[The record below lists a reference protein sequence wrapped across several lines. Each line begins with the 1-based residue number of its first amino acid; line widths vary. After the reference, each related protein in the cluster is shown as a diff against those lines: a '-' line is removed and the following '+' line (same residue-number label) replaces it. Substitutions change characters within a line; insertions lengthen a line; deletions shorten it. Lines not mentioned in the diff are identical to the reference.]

1 MPAHTKNPKETKRA
15 MNTKIAMNIRNLVAV
30 MAISSLVAFAP
41 SGVLAEQEPKEVA
54 TSQGLF
60 PLDEKGLP
68 EQKTITALFDEM
80 DYQGAVQAYL
90 WAMPQMA
97 IHGQR
102 KMNEF
107 YGAKGSLALMT
118 TYMDPSVFGFTTPN
132 RVVRYIWNVYNFE
145 EMGPMVMEMPGGQF
159 VGLLMDYQMR
169 FITDIRSPT
178 N

>member
-1 MPAHTKNPKETKRA
+1 MPAHTRNPKETKRA
-15 MNTKIAMNIRNLVAV
+15 MNIRNLVVV

-60 PLDEKGLP
+60 PLDERGLP

-107 YGAKGSLALMT
+107 YGSKGSLALMT
-118 TYMDPSVFGFTTPN
+118 TYMDPSVFGLQTSQ
-132 RVVRYIWNVYNFE
+132 R
-145 EMGPMVMEMPGGQF
+145 
-159 VGLLMDYQMR
+159 
-169 FITDIRSPT
+169 IRAT
-178 N
+178 C